1 MNEAEPKEESAAPEP
16 KDDLRG
22 IIRGAIE
29 EFLRAEQTRSEPAYK
44 TELIEE
50 RQRRE
55 QLERRVNELATENER
70 SRTAAERAER
80 ESILRAELQ
89 RLGVSKVDLAFK
101 AVKDDVHRGPDG
113 KIVARGGNGEMTLR
127 DYLSQ
132 FVSENP
138 ELLPAR
144 ISGGSGMEAMARAAS
159 DERRDRPGEN
169 PSGDE
174 PGGVRA
180 GTAGSG
186 ASRFTDPEG
195 VVNGLSGVPQGRE
208 KNNVNKY
215 SNYNHQRCER
225 NREAGCRRCA
235 ARADG

>member
-1 MNEAEPKEESAAPEP
+1 MNEAEPREESAAQAT

-29 EFLRAEQTRSEPAYK
+29 EFLRAEQTRTEPAYK

-70 SRTAAERAER
+70 SRAAAERAER

-89 RLGVSKVDLAFK
+89 RLGVSKVELAFK
-101 AVKDDVHRGPDG
+101 AVKDDVQRAPDG
-113 KIVARGGNGEMTLR
+113 TIVARSGNGEMTLR

-132 FVSENP
+132 FVNENP

-144 ISGGSGMEAMARAAS
+144 ISGGSGMEPMPRPATTS
-159 DERRDRPGEN
+159 GGIDLERIRPGMN
-169 PSGDE
+169 PE
-174 PGGVRA
+174 ELERA
-180 GTAGSG
+180 RQEVARL
-186 ASRFTDPEG
+186 ASQTLK
-195 VVNGLSGVPQGRE
+195 GL
-208 KNNVNKY
+208 
-215 SNYNHQRCER
+215 
-225 NREAGCRRCA
+225 
-235 ARADG
+235 

>member
-1 MNEAEPKEESAAPEP
+1 MNEAEPREESTAQEP

-29 EFLRAEQTRSEPAYK
+29 EFLRAEQTRTEPAYK

-70 SRTAAERAER
+70 SRAAAERAER

-89 RLGVSKVDLAFK
+89 RLGVSKVELAFK
-101 AVKDDVHRGPDG
+101 AVKDDVQRAPDG
-113 KIVARGGNGEMTLR
+113 KLVARSGNGEMTLR

-144 ISGGSGMEAMARAAS
+144 ISGGSGMEPMPRPPTTS
-159 DERRDRPGEN
+159 GGIDLERIRPGMN
-169 PSGDE
+169 PE
-174 PGGVRA
+174 ELERA
-180 GTAGSG
+180 RQEVARL
-186 ASRFTDPEG
+186 ASQTLK
-195 VVNGLSGVPQGRE
+195 GL
-208 KNNVNKY
+208 
-215 SNYNHQRCER
+215 
-225 NREAGCRRCA
+225 
-235 ARADG
+235 